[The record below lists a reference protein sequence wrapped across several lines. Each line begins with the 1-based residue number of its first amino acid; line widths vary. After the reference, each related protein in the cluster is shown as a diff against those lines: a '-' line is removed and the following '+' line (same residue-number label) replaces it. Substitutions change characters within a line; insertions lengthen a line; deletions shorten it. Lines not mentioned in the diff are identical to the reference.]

1 MRLQRVE
8 KIKRNISIQASKKS
22 TNLLEGLYKSV
33 FQGKSMDFDDLRDY
47 VIGDNNKDIDWKSSI
62 RHGSLLVRRY
72 CAYRRHNFVFIIDS
86 GKKFNGLT
94 SLDENKGEVSLY
106 TFGTLAYLIN
116 KNDDELTKVYNKN
129 STLTSTPFKTGA
141 LNIETS
147 MNDIEQNIHQDNN
160 HDINEML
167 EYPLKHFKRKMIYI
181 VISDLDGANN
191 ITEKVLK
198 KVTASHDLLFIN
210 ISDASIYGDNLF
222 DINENKNIPLFIS
235 KNKKLKE
242 VEENIKN
249 NTYDSCVKKFKKYK
263 ISTVTISSKNEIVN
277 NLIDLLERHNH
288 AVKH

>member
-22 TNLLEGLYKSV
+22 TNLLEGLYKSI

-47 VIGDNNKDIDWKSSI
+47 VMGDNSKDIDWKSSI

-94 SLDENKGEVSLY
+94 SKLENKSDVSLY

-116 KNDDELTKVYNKN
+116 KNDDELTKVFNN
-129 STLTSTPFKTGA
+129 TNTLTSTPFKSGT
-141 LNIETS
+141 LNIEMS
-147 MNDIEQNIHQDNN
+147 MNDIEKNILLDNN
-160 HDINEML
+160 YDINEML

-191 ITEKVLK
+191 ISDKVLR

-210 ISDASIYGDNLF
+210 ISDASMYGDNLY
-222 DINENKNIPLFIS
+222 DIDSNSNVPFYISRNKE
-235 KNKKLKE
+235 LKE
-242 VEENIKN
+242 VEENIKKQVYN
-249 NTYDSCVKKFKKYK
+249 SCVRKFKKYR
-263 ISTVTISSKNEIVN
+263 ISTVTISSKSEIVN
-277 NLIDLLERHNH
+277 CLIDLLERHNH
-288 AVKH
+288 AVRH

>member
-116 KNDDELTKVYNKN
+116 KNDDDLTKVYNKN

-147 MNDIEQNIHQDNN
+147 MNDIEQNIHLDNN
-160 HDINEML
+160 HDINKML

-242 VEENIKN
+242 VEENIKK
-249 NTYDSCVKKFKKYK
+249 NTHDSCVKKFKKYK

>member
-22 TNLLEGLYKSV
+22 TNLLEGLYKSI

-72 CAYRRHNFVFIIDS
+72 CAYKRHNFVFIIDS
-86 GKKFNGLT
+86 GKKFTGLT
-94 SLDENKGEVSLY
+94 NLNENKGEVSLY

-116 KNDDELTKVYNKN
+116 KNNDELTKVYNKN
-129 STLTSTPFKTGA
+129 TIITSTPFKTGTI
-141 LNIETS
+141 NIETS
-147 MNDIEQNIHQDNN
+147 MNEIEQNILLDNP

-167 EYPLKHFKRKMIYI
+167 EYPLKPFKRKMIYI

-191 ITEKVLK
+191 IKENVLK
-198 KVTASHDLLFIN
+198 KITSYHDLLFIN
-210 ISDASIYGDNLF
+210 ISDLSIYGNNLF
-222 DINENKNIPLFIS
+222 DIGENKNIPLYIS

-242 VEENIKN
+242 IEDIIKKD
-249 NTYDSCVKKFKKYK
+249 TYDSCIKKFNKYK

-288 AVKH
+288 AIKH

>member
-22 TNLLEGLYKSV
+22 TNLLEGLYKSI

-72 CAYRRHNFVFIIDS
+72 CAYKRHNFVFIIDS
-86 GKKFNGLT
+86 GKKFTGLT
-94 SLDENKGEVSLY
+94 NLNENKGEVSLY
-106 TFGTLAYLIN
+106 IFGTLAYLIN
-116 KNDDELTKVYNKN
+116 KNNDELTKVYNKN
-129 STLTSTPFKTGA
+129 TIITSTPFKTGTI
-141 LNIETS
+141 NIETS
-147 MNDIEQNIHQDNN
+147 MNEIEQNILLDNP

-191 ITEKVLK
+191 IKENVLK
-198 KVTASHDLLFIN
+198 KITSYHDLLFIN
-210 ISDASIYGDNLF
+210 ISDLSIYGNNLF
-222 DINENKNIPLFIS
+222 DIGENKNIPLYIS

-242 VEENIKN
+242 IEDIIKKD
-249 NTYDSCVKKFKKYK
+249 TYDSCIKKFNKYK

-288 AVKH
+288 AIKH

>member
-22 TNLLEGLYKSV
+22 TNLLEGLYKSI

-47 VIGDNNKDIDWKSSI
+47 VMGDNSKDIDWKSSI

-94 SLDENKGEVSLY
+94 SKLENKSDVSLY

-116 KNDDELTKVYNKN
+116 KNDDELTKVFNN
-129 STLTSTPFKTGA
+129 TNTLTSTPFKSGT
-141 LNIETS
+141 LNIEMS
-147 MNDIEQNIHQDNN
+147 MNDIEKNILLDNN
-160 HDINEML
+160 YDINEML

-181 VISDLDGANN
+181 VISDLDGANS
-191 ITEKVLK
+191 ISDKVLR

-210 ISDASIYGDNLF
+210 ISDASMYGDNLY
-222 DINENKNIPLFIS
+222 DIDSNSNVPFYIS
-235 KNKKLKE
+235 RNKKLKE
-242 VEENIKN
+242 VEENIKKQVYN
-249 NTYDSCVKKFKKYK
+249 SCVRKFKKYR
-263 ISTVTISSKNEIVN
+263 ISTVTISSKSEIVN
-277 NLIDLLERHNH
+277 CLIDLLERHNH
-288 AVKH
+288 AVRH

>member
-86 GKKFNGLT
+86 GKKFTGLT
-94 SLDENKGEVSLY
+94 TTLENKSDVSLY

-116 KNDDELTKVYNKN
+116 KNDDDLTKVYNKN

-147 MNDIEQNIHQDNN
+147 MNDIEQNIHLDNN

-242 VEENIKN
+242 IEENIKKE
-249 NTYDSCVKKFKKYK
+249 TYDSCVKKFKKYK

>member
-33 FQGKSMDFDDLRDY
+33 FQGRSMDFDDLRDY
-47 VIGDNNKDIDWKSSI
+47 VLGDNSKDIDWKSSI
-62 RHGSLLVRRY
+62 RHGSLLVRKY

-94 SLDENKGEVSLY
+94 SKLEDKNEVSLY

-116 KNDDELTKVYNKN
+116 KNEDEFTKVYNKVD
-129 STLTSTPFKTGA
+129 TLTAEPFRSGS
-141 LNIETS
+141 LNIEIS
-147 MNDIEQNIHQDNN
+147 MNDIEKNILLDNN
-160 HDINEML
+160 HDINKML
-167 EYPLKHFKRKMIYI
+167 DYPLRHFKRKMIYI

-191 ITEKVLK
+191 ITENTLK
-198 KVTASHDLLFIN
+198 KVTTSHDLLFIN
-210 ISDASIYGDNLF
+210 ISDASIYGDDLF
-222 DINENKNIPLFIS
+222 DLNDNNNVPFYIS

-242 VEENIKN
+242 VEENIKRQV
-249 NTYDSCVKKFKKYK
+249 YESCLEKFKKYR
-263 ISTVTISSKNEIVN
+263 ISSVTISSKDEIVN

-288 AVKH
+288 AVRK

>member
-1 MRLQRVE
+1 MRLQRFE

-22 TNLLEGLYKSV
+22 TNLLEGLYKSI

-94 SLDENKGEVSLY
+94 SALENKSDVSLY

-116 KNDDELTKVYNKN
+116 KNEDELTKVYNKDT
-129 STLTSTPFKTGA
+129 TLTAEPFRASA
-141 LNIETS
+141 LNIEMS
-147 MNDIEQNIHQDNN
+147 MNDIEKNILLDNN

-191 ITEKVLK
+191 ITDNMLRKVS
-198 KVTASHDLLFIN
+198 ANHDLLFIN

-222 DINENKNIPLFIS
+222 DINSNSNVPFYIS
-235 KNKKLKE
+235 KNKKLKN
-242 VEENIKN
+242 VEENIKKQVYN
-249 NTYDSCVKKFKKYK
+249 SCVRKFKKYR
-263 ISTVTISSKNEIVN
+263 ISTVTISSKKEIVN
-277 NLIDLLERHNH
+277 CLIDLLERHNH
-288 AVKH
+288 AIRH

>member
-22 TNLLEGLYKSV
+22 TNLLEGLYKSI

-47 VIGDNNKDIDWKSSI
+47 VMGDNSKDIDWKSSI

-94 SLDENKGEVSLY
+94 SKLENKSDVSLY

-116 KNDDELTKVYNKN
+116 KNDDELTKVFNN
-129 STLTSTPFKTGA
+129 TNTLTSTPFKTGT
-141 LNIETS
+141 LNIEMS
-147 MNDIEQNIHQDNN
+147 MNDIEKNILLDNN
-160 HDINEML
+160 YDINEML

-191 ITEKVLK
+191 ISDKVLR

-210 ISDASIYGDNLF
+210 ISDASMYGDNLY
-222 DINENKNIPLFIS
+222 DIDSNSNVPFYIS
-235 KNKKLKE
+235 RNKKLKE
-242 VEENIKN
+242 VEENIKKQVYN
-249 NTYDSCVKKFKKYK
+249 SCVRKFRKYR
-263 ISTVTISSKNEIVN
+263 ISTVTISSKSEIVN
-277 NLIDLLERHNH
+277 CLIDLLERHNH
-288 AVKH
+288 AVRH

>member
-22 TNLLEGLYKSV
+22 TNLLEGLYKSI

-47 VIGDNNKDIDWKSSI
+47 VMGDNSKDIDWKSSI

-94 SLDENKGEVSLY
+94 SKLENKSDVSLY

-116 KNDDELTKVYNKN
+116 KNDDELTKVFNN
-129 STLTSTPFKTGA
+129 TNTLTSTPFKSGT
-141 LNIETS
+141 LNIEMS
-147 MNDIEQNIHQDNN
+147 MNDIEKNILLDNN
-160 HDINEML
+160 YDINEML

-191 ITEKVLK
+191 ISDKVLR

-210 ISDASIYGDNLF
+210 ISDASIYGDSLY
-222 DINENKNIPLFIS
+222 DIDSNSNVPFYIS
-235 KNKKLKE
+235 RNKKLKE
-242 VEENIKN
+242 VEENIKKQVYN
-249 NTYDSCVKKFKKYK
+249 SCVRKFKKYR
-263 ISTVTISSKNEIVN
+263 ISTVTISSKSEIVN
-277 NLIDLLERHNH
+277 CLIDLLERHNH
-288 AVKH
+288 AVRH

>member
-22 TNLLEGLYKSV
+22 TNLLEGLYKSI

-94 SLDENKGEVSLY
+94 SSLENKSDISLY

-116 KNDDELTKVYNKN
+116 KNEDELTKVYNKDT
-129 STLTSTPFKTGA
+129 TLTAEPFRASA
-141 LNIETS
+141 LNIEIS
-147 MNDIEQNIHQDNN
+147 MNDIEKNILLDND

-167 EYPLKHFKRKMIYI
+167 EYPLKHFKRKMIYV

-191 ITEKVLK
+191 ITDNMLRKIS
-198 KVTASHDLLFIN
+198 ANHDMLFIN

-222 DINENKNIPLFIS
+222 DINEDRDVPFYIS
-235 KNKKLKE
+235 KNKKLKN
-242 VEENIKN
+242 VEDNIKN
-249 NTYDSCVKKFKKYK
+249 QIYNSCVRKFKKYK

-277 NLIDLLERHNH
+277 CLIDLLERHNH
-288 AVKH
+288 AIRH

>member
-33 FQGKSMDFDDLRDY
+33 FKGRSMDFDDLREY
-47 VIGDNNKDIDWKSSI
+47 VIGDNIKDIDWKSSI

-86 GKKFNGLT
+86 GKKFTGLT
-94 SLDENKGEVSLY
+94 SSLENKSEVSLY

-116 KNDDELTKVYNKN
+116 KNDDELTKVYNKKLM
-129 STLTSTPFKTGA
+129 LTSTPFKTGA

-147 MNDIEQNIHQDNN
+147 MNEIEQNIILDNS

-191 ITEKVLK
+191 INENVLK
-198 KVTASHDLLFIN
+198 RVTAYHDLLFIN
-210 ISDASIYGDNLF
+210 ISDASIYGDDLF
-222 DINENKNIPLFIS
+222 DINENKNIPLYIS
-235 KNKKLKE
+235 NNKKLKE
-242 VEENIKN
+242 LESDIKK
-249 NTYDSCVKKFKKYK
+249 NTYNSCIKKFKKYK
-263 ISTVTISSKNEIVN
+263 ISATTISSRKEIVK

-288 AVKH
+288 AIKH

>member
-22 TNLLEGLYKSV
+22 TNLLEGLYKSI

-47 VIGDNNKDIDWKSSI
+47 VMGDNSKDIDWKSSI

-94 SLDENKGEVSLY
+94 SKLENKSDVSLY

-116 KNDDELTKVYNKN
+116 KNDDELTKVFNN
-129 STLTSTPFKTGA
+129 TNTLTSTPFKSGT
-141 LNIETS
+141 LNIEMS
-147 MNDIEQNIHQDNN
+147 MNDIEKNILLDNN
-160 HDINEML
+160 YDINEML

-181 VISDLDGANN
+181 VISDLDGANS
-191 ITEKVLK
+191 ISDKVLR

-210 ISDASIYGDNLF
+210 ISDASMYGDSLY
-222 DINENKNIPLFIS
+222 DIDSNSNVPFYIS
-235 KNKKLKE
+235 RNKKLKE
-242 VEENIKN
+242 VEENIKKQVYN
-249 NTYDSCVKKFKKYK
+249 SCVRKFKKYK
-263 ISTVTISSKNEIVN
+263 ISTVTISSKSEIVN
-277 NLIDLLERHNH
+277 CLIDLLERHNH
-288 AVKH
+288 AVRH

>member
-1 MRLQRVE
+1 MRLQRFE

-22 TNLLEGLYKSV
+22 TNLLEGLYKSI

-94 SLDENKGEVSLY
+94 SSLENKSDVSLY

-116 KNDDELTKVYNKN
+116 KNEDELTKVYNKDT
-129 STLTSTPFKTGA
+129 TLTAEPFRASA
-141 LNIETS
+141 LNIEMS
-147 MNDIEQNIHQDNN
+147 MNDIEKNILLDNN

-191 ITEKVLK
+191 ITDNMLRKIS
-198 KVTASHDLLFIN
+198 ANHDLLFIN

-222 DINENKNIPLFIS
+222 DINEDRDVPFYIS
-235 KNKKLKE
+235 KNKKLKN

-249 NTYDSCVKKFKKYK
+249 QIYNSCVRKFKKYR
-263 ISTVTISSKNEIVN
+263 ISTVTISSKKEIVN
-277 NLIDLLERHNH
+277 CLIDLLERHNH
-288 AVKH
+288 AIRH

>member
-22 TNLLEGLYKSV
+22 TNLLEGLYKSI

-47 VIGDNNKDIDWKSSI
+47 VMGDNSKDIDWKSSI

-94 SLDENKGEVSLY
+94 SKLENKSDVSLY

-116 KNDDELTKVYNKN
+116 KNDDELTKVFNN
-129 STLTSTPFKTGA
+129 TNTLTSTPFKSGT
-141 LNIETS
+141 LNIEMS
-147 MNDIEQNIHQDNN
+147 MNDIEKNILLDNN
-160 HDINEML
+160 YDINEML

-191 ITEKVLK
+191 ISDKVLR

-210 ISDASIYGDNLF
+210 ISDASMYGDSLY
-222 DINENKNIPLFIS
+222 DIDSNSNVPFYIS
-235 KNKKLKE
+235 RNKKLKE
-242 VEENIKN
+242 VEENIKKQVYN
-249 NTYDSCVKKFKKYK
+249 SCVRKFKKYR
-263 ISTVTISSKNEIVN
+263 ISTVTISSKSEIVN
-277 NLIDLLERHNH
+277 CLIDLLERHNH
-288 AVKH
+288 AVRH